1 MTLSW
6 QHWQQCTVLGWSD
19 DNLARNSK
27 YFNMRYDQQQSAVSR
42 WRVVHRLQVQGI
54 YSTLCTGGTGLGNM
68 SWCQYPVPSISTAG
82 LLHAWLIHSDNICT
96 HSCFYTTLA
105 QNCEILNRILNSIL
119 WGRKHHWFS
128 FREAASFLCRFS
140 FNLRYI
146 LVWSLYR
153 TEQRAAS
160 SLQQK
165 DESPSVNTAEY

>member
-1 MTLSW
+1 ML
-6 QHWQQCTVLGWSD
+6 
-19 DNLARNSK
+19 
-27 YFNMRYDQQQSAVSR
+27 
-42 WRVVHRLQVQGI
+42 HRLQVQGI

-153 TEQRAAS
+153 TEHRTAS
-160 SLQQK
+160 SLQQR
-165 DESPSVNTAEY
+165 DESPSVNTAEYYQQHYLQLQRWLGPCACAGQLQRGDGDKWRHRGCVVYYCTMCS